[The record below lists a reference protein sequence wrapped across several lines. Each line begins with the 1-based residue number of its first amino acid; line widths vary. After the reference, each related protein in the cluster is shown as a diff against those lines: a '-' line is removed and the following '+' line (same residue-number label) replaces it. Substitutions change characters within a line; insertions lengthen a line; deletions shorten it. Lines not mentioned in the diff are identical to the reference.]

1 MRVGI
6 MNKEAIEQAIELL
19 ARSGADQRL
28 LDLLYILR
36 RNDQRFLTRVH
47 EFARRIEK

>member
-1 MRVGI
+1 
-6 MNKEAIEQAIELL
+6 MNEKSIKQAIEQAIELL

-28 LDLLYILR
+28 LDLLYIMR
-36 RNDQRFLTRVH
+36 RSDQRVLTRVH

>member
-1 MRVGI
+1 
-6 MNKEAIEQAIELL
+6 MNEKSIKEAIEQAIEPL

-36 RNDQRFLTRVH
+36 RNDSAFIARVTT
-47 EFARRIEK
+47 FACWLEK

>member
-1 MRVGI
+1 
-6 MNKEAIEQAIELL
+6 MNKESIEQAIELL

-36 RNDQRFLTRVH
+36 RNDAAFTARVAS
-47 EFARRIEK
+47 FARGLEK

>member
-19 ARSGADQRL
+19 ARNGADQRL

-36 RNDQRFLTRVH
+36 RNDAAFVARVAT
-47 EFARRIEK
+47 FACWLEN

>member
-1 MRVGI
+1 

-36 RNDQRFLTRVH
+36 RNDKRFLTRVH

>member
-1 MRVGI
+1 
-6 MNKEAIEQAIELL
+6 MNREAIEQAIELL

-36 RNDQRFLTRVH
+36 RNDKIFLTWVH

>member
-1 MRVGI
+1 
-6 MNKEAIEQAIELL
+6 MNEKSIKQVIEPL

-36 RNDQRFLTRVH
+36 
-47 EFARRIEK
+47 

>member
-1 MRVGI
+1 

-28 LDLLYILR
+28 LDLLYILC
-36 RNDQRFLTRVH
+36 RNDVTFTRIVAA
-47 EFARRIEK
+47 FAQGLEK

>member
-1 MRVGI
+1 

-36 RNDQRFLTRVH
+36 RNDVTFTIAVAA
-47 EFARRIEK
+47 FARGLEK